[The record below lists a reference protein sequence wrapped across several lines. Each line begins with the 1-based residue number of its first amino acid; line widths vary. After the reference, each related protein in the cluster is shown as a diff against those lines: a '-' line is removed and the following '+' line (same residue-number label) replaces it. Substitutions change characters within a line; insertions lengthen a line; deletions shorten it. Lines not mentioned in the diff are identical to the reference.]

1 MSRTST
7 FGIVGGYGATGSAV
21 AAALLKSCH
30 GEILIGGRDLTKG
43 LACAAKF
50 GPRASAVRL
59 DVFDGR
65 SLDDFCSRCSIIVN
79 CAGPVMLLRDRVAG
93 PDVEGVPLYL
103 CRGCLSFPIRCGNEE
118 ALRIG
123 VTCILSLLLTVCRTR
138 LKKKRNPTSERM
150 QELARPTVSA

>member
-59 DVFDGR
+59 DVFDGP

-79 CAGPVMLLRDRVAG
+79 CAGTGDV
-93 PDVEGVPLYL
+93 VEGSCCPSGVSEPV
-103 CRGCLSFPIRCGNEE
+103 S
-118 ALRIG
+118 LR
-123 VTCILSLLLTVCRTR
+123 
-138 LKKKRNPTSERM
+138 
-150 QELARPTVSA
+150 